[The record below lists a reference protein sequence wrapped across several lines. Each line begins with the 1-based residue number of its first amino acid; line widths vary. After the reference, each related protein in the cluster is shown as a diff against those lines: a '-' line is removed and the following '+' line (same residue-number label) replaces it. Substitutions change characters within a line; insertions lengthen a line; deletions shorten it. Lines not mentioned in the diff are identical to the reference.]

1 MYIATIT
8 NRKALMLKTVRTKI
22 TSKTTSH
29 PVLNE
34 LFKTGAVI
42 VGALL
47 VAVGLELFLVPN
59 GFLDGGV
66 VGISII
72 LTEFIH
78 LPLGVFIGI
87 LNLPFLFIAYKHS
100 GWRTAIRTALG
111 IATLSAGT
119 IILHQL
125 HAEPLTREFILA
137 LGYGGL
143 LLGVGVGLAL
153 RYGGALDGTEILAVS
168 LSNRINMGID
178 QIILIINFFIFVVAA
193 FVFTPERA
201 MASFLLFYIVVTPII
216 KKVMEGEDG
225 TKTVQIL
232 STKHSEITEAIHE
245 KLNKKV
251 TLIDAHKDDLLPG
264 HELKILFTFVARV
277 EESALAETV
286 EKIDPDAIIV
296 FSDVANIRGG
306 MFNKNKHH

>member
-1 MYIATIT
+1 
-8 NRKALMLKTVRTKI
+8 MLKTARMHFARKTKN
-22 TSKTTSH
+22 H
-29 PVLNE
+29 PILHE
-34 LFKTGAVI
+34 LFKTAAVVVGAV
-42 VGALL
+42 L

-72 LTEFIH
+72 LTNYIP

-87 LNLPFLFIAYKHS
+87 LNIPFLFIAYRHS
-100 GWRTAIRTALG
+100 GWKTAFRTALG
-111 IATLSAGT
+111 IAALSLGT
-119 IILHQL
+119 IALHHF

-137 LGYGGL
+137 LGYGGM

-153 RYGGALDGTEILAVS
+153 RYGGALDGTEILSVS
-168 LSNRINMGID
+168 LSNRINLGVD

-216 KKVMEGEDG
+216 RKVMEGGDE
-225 TKTVQIL
+225 TKAVQIF
-232 STKHSEITEAIHE
+232 STMHSEITDAIHE

-251 TLIDAHKDDLLPG
+251 ILLDAHKDDLLPN
-264 HELKILFTFVARV
+264 HNLKVLMTFVPRI
-277 EESALAETV
+277 EESAVVETV
-286 EKIDPDAIIV
+286 EDIDPDAIIV
-296 FSDVANIRGG
+296 FSEVASIRGG

>member
-1 MYIATIT
+1 MLTNARARIAT
-8 NRKALMLKTVRTKI
+8 KTK
-22 TSKTTSH
+22 SH
-29 PVLNE
+29 PFLHE

-42 VGALL
+42 FGALL

-72 LTEFIH
+72 LTNFIN
-78 LPLGVFIGI
+78 LPLGVFIGV
-87 LNLPFLFIAYKHS
+87 LNVPFLFVAFRHS
-100 GWRTAIRTALG
+100 GWSTAFRTALG
-111 IATLSAGT
+111 IATLSVAT
-119 IILHQL
+119 IFLH
-125 HAEPLTREFILA
+125 HSEPLTEEFTLA

-153 RYGGALDGTEILAVS
+153 RYGGALDGTEILSVS
-168 LSNRINMGID
+168 LSNKINLGVD

-216 KKVMEGEDG
+216 KKVMEGGSE

-232 STKHSEITEAIHE
+232 STQHSAITEAIHE

-251 TLIDAHKDDLLPG
+251 VLFDAHKDDLEPG
-264 HELKILFTFVARV
+264 HDLKILFTIVARI
-277 EESALAETV
+277 EESALAEIV
-286 EKIDPDAIIV
+286 EEIDPDAIIV
-296 FSDVANIRGG
+296 FNDGANIRGG
-306 MFNKNKHH
+306 MFSKNKHH

>member
-1 MYIATIT
+1 MLDKARMARMKFTKKT
-8 NRKALMLKTVRTKI
+8 N
-22 TSKTTSH
+22 SH

-34 LFKTGAVI
+34 LFKTGAV
-42 VGALL
+42 VFGALL
-47 VAVGLELFLVPN
+47 VAVGLEMFLVPN

-72 LTEFIH
+72 LSNYIA

-87 LNLPFLFIAYKHS
+87 LNLPFLFIAYRHS
-100 GWRTAIRTALG
+100 GWRTAVRTALG
-111 IATLSAGT
+111 IGTLSAGT
-119 IILHQL
+119 IILHHF
-125 HAEPLTREFILA
+125 HAEPLTNEFTLA

-168 LSNRINMGID
+168 LSNKINLGID

-232 STKHSEITEAIHE
+232 STKHSEITDAIHE
-245 KLNKKV
+245 RLNKKV
-251 TLIDAHKDDLLPG
+251 VLLDAHKDDLLPG
-264 HELKILFTFVARV
+264 HELKILFTFVARI

-286 EKIDPDAIIV
+286 EAIDPDAIIV

>member
-1 MYIATIT
+1 ML
-8 NRKALMLKTVRTKI
+8 NKARVARMKISTKA
-22 TSKTTSH
+22 KSH
-29 PVLNE
+29 PVLDE
-34 LFKTGAVI
+34 VFKTTAVI
-42 VGALL
+42 LGALL

-72 LTEFIH
+72 LTKYIA
-78 LPLGVFIGI
+78 LPLGAFIGI
-87 LNLPFLFIAYKHS
+87 LNLPFLFIAYRHS
-100 GWRTAIRTALG
+100 GWRTAIRTAIG

-119 IILHQL
+119 ILLHEL
-125 HAEPLTREFILA
+125 HAEPLTTEFTLA

-168 LSNRINMGID
+168 LSNRMNLGID
-178 QIILIINFFIFVVAA
+178 QIILVINFFIFVVAA
-193 FVFTPERA
+193 VVFTPERA

-216 KKVMEGEDG
+216 KKVMEGGDE
-225 TKTVQIL
+225 TKAVQIF
-232 STKHSEITEAIHE
+232 STKHAEITEAIHQ

-251 TLIDAHKDDLLPG
+251 VLIDAHKDDLLPN
-264 HELKILFTFVARV
+264 HNLKILMTFVPRV
-277 EESALAETV
+277 EESAIVETV
-286 EKIDPDAIIV
+286 EEIDPDAIIV
-296 FSDVANIRGG
+296 FSDVASIRGG

>member
-1 MYIATIT
+1 ML
-8 NRKALMLKTVRTKI
+8 NKARMVRTKF
-22 TSKTTSH
+22 TTKTKSH

-42 VGALL
+42 FGALL
-47 VAVGLELFLVPN
+47 VAVGLEMFLVPN

-72 LTEFIH
+72 LSNYIA
-78 LPLGVFIGI
+78 LPLGAFIGI
-87 LNLPFLFIAYKHS
+87 LNLPFLFIAYRHS
-100 GWRTAIRTALG
+100 GWRTAVRTALG
-111 IATLSAGT
+111 IGTLSAGT
-119 IILHQL
+119 IILHHF
-125 HAEPLTREFILA
+125 HAEPLTTEFTLA

-168 LSNRINMGID
+168 LSNKINLGID

-232 STKHSEITEAIHE
+232 STKHSEITDAIHE

-251 TLIDAHKDDLLPG
+251 VLIDAHKDDLLEG
-264 HELKILFTFVARV
+264 HELKILFTFVARI
-277 EESALAETV
+277 EESVLAETV
-286 EKIDPDAIIV
+286 EAIDPDAIIV
-296 FSDVANIRGG
+296 FSDVANVRGG

>member
-1 MYIATIT
+1 MLNTARNARMKIS
-8 NRKALMLKTVRTKI
+8 RKAR
-22 TSKTTSH
+22 SH

-34 LFKTGAVI
+34 LFKTSAV
-42 VGALL
+42 VAGALL

-72 LTEFIH
+72 LTNYIS
-78 LPLGVFIGI
+78 LPLGAFIGL
-87 LNLPFLFIAYKHS
+87 LNLPFLFVAYKHS
-100 GWRTAIRTALG
+100 GWRTACRTAIG
-111 IATLSAGT
+111 IAVLSAAT
-119 IILHQL
+119 IGLHHF
-125 HAEPLTREFILA
+125 HAEPLTREFTLA

-168 LSNRINMGID
+168 LSNRVNMGID
-178 QIILIINFFIFVVAA
+178 QIILVINFFIFVVAA

-232 STKHSEITEAIHE
+232 STKHSEITDAIHE

-251 TLIDAHKDDLLPG
+251 VLIDAHKDDLLNG
-264 HELKILFTFVARV
+264 HELKILFTFVARI
-277 EESALAETV
+277 EESALAEIV
-286 EKIDPDAIIV
+286 EEIDADAIIV

-306 MFNKNKHH
+306 MFSKNKHH

>member
-1 MYIATIT
+1 MLNKARMAHTTLT
-8 NRKALMLKTVRTKI
+8 NKTRN
-22 TSKTTSH
+22 H

-34 LFKTGAVI
+34 LFKTSAVI
-42 VGALL
+42 FGALL

-72 LTEFIH
+72 LTEYIA

-87 LNLPFLFIAYKHS
+87 LNLPFLFIAYSHS
-100 GWRTAIRTALG
+100 GWKTAVRTALG
-111 IATLSAGT
+111 IATLSAAT
-119 IILHQL
+119 IFLH
-125 HAEPLTREFILA
+125 HSEPLTREFTLA

-168 LSNRINMGID
+168 LSNKINMGID
-178 QIILIINFFIFVVAA
+178 QIILIINFFIFLVAA
-193 FVFTPERA
+193 FAFTPERA

-232 STKHSEITEAIHE
+232 STKHSEITDAIHE
-245 KLNKKV
+245 RLNKKV
-251 TLIDAHKDDLLPG
+251 VLIDAHKDDLLPG
-264 HELKILFTFVARV
+264 HELKVLFTFVARI

-286 EKIDPDAIIV
+286 EEIDPDAIIV